1 MDNDSTDRL
10 KFDRRLA
17 ARRGWI
23 DPAEV
28 KRLLDDLQTGRRD
41 VTYLVWAL
49 FTLEIWGRVWFDGTG
64 LEADALLEG

>member
-1 MDNDSTDRL
+1 MM
-10 KFDRRLA
+10 A
-17 ARRGWI
+17 
-23 DPAEV
+23 V
-28 KRLLDDLQTGRRD
+28 QTGRWD